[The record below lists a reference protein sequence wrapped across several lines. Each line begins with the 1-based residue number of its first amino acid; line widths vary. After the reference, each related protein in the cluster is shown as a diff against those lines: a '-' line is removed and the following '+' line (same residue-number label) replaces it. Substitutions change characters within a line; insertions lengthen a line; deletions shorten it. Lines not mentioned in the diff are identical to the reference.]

1 MNNPVCAIVG
11 FGSGVSLAVA
21 RRFGREGSAL
31 ALLARRAEAVE
42 AHAADLRSAGFAA
55 RSFAADAADK
65 PSVQHAFAQIYEQMG
80 EPDVLVYN
88 AALLREGQPS
98 ELDSEVLIQDF
109 RVNVAGALL
118 CAQQVIPAMRT
129 QQRGTILF
137 TGGGLALQPM
147 AQYASLSLGKA
158 ALRNLCYSLGQ
169 ELEPHNI
176 QVATV
181 TIAGFVQP
189 GTHFDP
195 DRIADAFWSLHTQ
208 PPDQRKREFVYQ

>member
-1 MNNPVCAIVG
+1 MSNPVCAIVG
-11 FGSGVSLAVA
+11 VGSGVSLAVA
-21 RRFGREGSAL
+21 RRFGREGFAL

-42 AHAADLRSAGFAA
+42 AHAADLSSAGLVA

-65 PSVQHAFAQIYEQMG
+65 AAMQRAFAQIRDQMG
-80 EPDVLVYN
+80 EPDILVYN
-88 AALLREGQPS
+88 AAVLRQGQPS
-98 ELDSEVLIQDF
+98 ELDSEVLVQDF
-109 RVNVAGALL
+109 WVNVVGALL
-118 CAQQVIPAMRT
+118 CAQQVIPAMRAR
-129 QQRGTILF
+129 QRGTILF

-147 AQYASLSLGKA
+147 AQYASLSMGKA

-195 DRIADAFWSLHTQ
+195 DRIADAFWNLHAQ
-208 PPDQRKREFVYQ
+208 PSDQRKREFVYQ